1 MKSGQ
6 NGAKFTRR
14 LRFGSTPNVEGG
26 IPSGR
31 GALTLAA
38 VLVEHRQLEADFG
51 SSSVAPELNTAEDL
65 VGAALRQARG
75 TLNGKCV
82 IPHIDLTSPVLVGI
96 FDFVHALRILG
107 NLIDNA
113 LRHTPPGGT
122 GEVWVRRE
130 NSELMFVVAD
140 RGIGVPPAE
149 QGRIFDAFYR
159 PTGASPDSGYAG
171 LGLSIARTLAEL
183 QGGTLTYADRD
194 GGGSQFILRLPT
206 ADVDEPAGGE
216 FA

>member
-1 MKSGQ
+1 MKFGQ
-6 NGAKFTRR
+6 RGAKFTRR

-38 VLVEHRQLEADFG
+38 VLVEHRQLEADSG

-82 IPHIDLTSPVLVGI
+82 VPHIDLTSPVLVGI

-107 NLIDNA
+107 NLIDNV

-122 GEVWVRRE
+122 VEVWVRRE

-159 PTGASPDSGYAG
+159 PAGASPDSGHAG
-171 LGLSIARTLAEL
+171 LSLSIARTLAEL

-206 ADVDEPAGGE
+206 ADVDEPAGEE